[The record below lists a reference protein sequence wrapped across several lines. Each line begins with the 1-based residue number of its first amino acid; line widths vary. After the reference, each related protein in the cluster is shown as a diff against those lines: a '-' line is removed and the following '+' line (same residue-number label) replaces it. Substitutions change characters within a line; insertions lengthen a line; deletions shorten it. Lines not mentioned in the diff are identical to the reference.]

1 MIRKVLLA
9 IAIVLP
15 MCVSAQVTKIA
26 VVNIQ
31 EIYNACPEKA
41 AAEKVLT
48 DLSNQYKQEYK
59 LMQDEFG
66 KKYADYQRLANDP
79 KVSATIKE
87 RRMQEI
93 QNEDENVKQFLQ
105 KVDKELADK
114 KAELNSEI
122 YAKIN
127 AALKTVGDAG
137 AFTYIFDVSQTP
149 LAYTGATAIDLTAT
163 VKEVLG
169 LK

>member
-114 KAELNSEI
+114 KAALNSEI

>member
-114 KAELNSEI
+114 KAALNSEI

-137 AFTYIFDVSQTP
+137 VFTYIFDVSQTP